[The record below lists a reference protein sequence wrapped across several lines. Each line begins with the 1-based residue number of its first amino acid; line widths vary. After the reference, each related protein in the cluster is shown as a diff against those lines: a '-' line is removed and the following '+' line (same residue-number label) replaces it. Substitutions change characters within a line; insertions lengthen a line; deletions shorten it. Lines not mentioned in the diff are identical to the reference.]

1 MDKLEFNN
9 ENPRL
14 GIKET
19 SPSKKLNIG
28 GQQTAAEWLWR
39 WQMDNEFASFK
50 EGVDAYKQAK
60 AMEKEQIMNA
70 YIAGYD
76 DAKCNHIN
84 DVENYINDLN
94 YLNSK

>member
-28 GQQTAAEWLWR
+28 GQQTAVEWLWR

-50 EGVDAYKQAK
+50 EGVDAYKKAK
-60 AMEKEQIMNA
+60 AMEKKKME
-70 YIAGYD
+70 
-76 DAKCNHIN
+76 DAWEDGQDSFTPRTFEEYYN
-84 DVENYINDLN
+84 ENYKN
-94 YLNSK
+94 

>member
-28 GQQTAAEWLWR
+28 GQQTAVEWLWR

-50 EGVDAYKQAK
+50 EGVDAYKKAK
-60 AMEKEQIMNA
+60 AMEKEQISEA
-70 YIAGYD
+70 YRKGVEE
-76 DAKCNHIN
+76 
-84 DVENYINDLN
+84 DVYNNPLKTGDEYYNET
-94 YLNSK
+94 YLH